1 MTCMRATWLTKQN
14 GFSRQDFGIESAISD
29 HRPVSRIE
37 TILTPQGLLNRPHHL
52 LSIIIGAM
60 TRSPARFDLLGLPIE
75 LLLKIIEH
83 RVHHEDLENLTL
95 GSEEA
100 SRDLIFLHSVY
111 MHSFRSSKLSKIL
124 P

>member
-1 MTCMRATWLTKQN
+1 
-14 GFSRQDFGIESAISD
+14 
-29 HRPVSRIE
+29 
-37 TILTPQGLLNRPHHL
+37 
-52 LSIIIGAM
+52 M